1 MNIYKKKKN
10 ENESR
15 HEKDQLEIHGFTSSH
30 HLISLLAFSKSG
42 PCIPLEFFHNFC
54 IKFQAHVSAW
64 PAIQPRVDRKRK
76 KMHLKK
82 GDKREEY

>member
-42 PCIPLEFFHNFC
+42 PCIPLEFFIIFALNSKHTSR
-54 IKFQAHVSAW
+54 H
-64 PAIQPRVDRKRK
+64 DRLFSHELIEKEK
-76 KMHLKK
+76 NASEKK
-82 GDKREEY
+82 GR